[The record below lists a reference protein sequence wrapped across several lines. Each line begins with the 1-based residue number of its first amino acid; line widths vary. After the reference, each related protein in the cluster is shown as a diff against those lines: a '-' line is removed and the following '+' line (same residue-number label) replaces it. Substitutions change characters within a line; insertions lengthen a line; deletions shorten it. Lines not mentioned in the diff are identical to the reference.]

1 MPTPKTPKTTKTPTP
16 PESGLR
22 PPSPQ
27 PGSGTPRSGA
37 PTAVAAAVPAA
48 AVPMPAARPSR
59 VVVEAVRPMVDGGT
73 FAAKSALG
81 EPLTVVA
88 DVFTDGHD
96 VAVAALCWRLLDASG
111 AHGEWHEQPMAPI
124 GNDRFTASFTP
135 NELGRVEYDVVGWI
149 DHLETWRRDTVK
161 KIDAGLDVAV
171 ELQSGAA
178 LVARALDA
186 AADPGAGSATD
197 ETIAREM
204 SPDDRDRLAHLERAL
219 TEGDTRVLPDE
230 RWADI
235 FWRCSPR
242 RPAARLARPL
252 PIDVDPLHGSFGAWY
267 EFFPRS
273 SVDGAGE
280 HRTLLDSIDRLDHVA
295 SMGFDIVYLP
305 PIHPIGVTHRKGRNN
320 ATTAAPDDVGSP
332 WAIGSAD
339 GGHMS
344 VAPELGTVD
353 DVATFAAACA
363 ERGMQLALDI
373 AFQCSPDHPWVTE
386 HPDWFAKRADGS
398 IQYAENPPKKYQD
411 IYPLD
416 FESTDWEGLWTALA
430 DVFRFW
436 IDRGVTVFR
445 VDNPHTKAFA
455 FWEWAIA
462 TIRREHPE
470 AVFLAESFT
479 RPRVMERLAKIG
491 FNQNYTYFT
500 WRQSQ
505 WELREYFEDLATR
518 TVDYFR
524 PNAWPNTPDILT
536 EQLQHGG
543 RPVFVS
549 RAILAATL
557 SPSWGVYGPAFEL
570 LEHTAVRQGSEEYL
584 DSEKY
589 QLRTWNL
596 DSADSLAPLLGRL
609 NKIRHEHRAFRNL
622 HTLHVHGCD
631 DPAILCFSKTDPAG
645 DGRPVIVVVN
655 LDPFEQHQAFV
666 DIDLAAI
673 GLPYGSEYEVVDE
686 LGGVT
691 YRWQGN
697 MNYVDLAPWSASA
710 HVFSVRRLDEPTAAD
725 TGSGTDTDTDTSTGT
740 GHEATAGRDASEVAA

>member
-1 MPTPKTPKTTKTPTP
+1 MP
-16 PESGLR
+16 S
-22 PPSPQ
+22 
-27 PGSGTPRSGA
+27 
-37 PTAVAAAVPAA
+37 V
-48 AVPMPAARPSR
+48 RPSR
-59 VVVEAVRPMVDGGT
+59 VVVEAVRPVVDGGA
-73 FAAKSALG
+73 FAAKGAVG
-81 EPLTVVA
+81 EPLSVVA

-96 VAVAALCWRLLDASG
+96 VVSAALCWRHVDATGEPG
-111 AHGEWHEQPMAPI
+111 AWQEQMMTAI
-124 GNDRFTASFTP
+124 GNDRFTATLTP
-135 NELGRVEYDVVGWI
+135 NELGRIEYDVVGWI

-161 KIDAGLDVAV
+161 KIDAGLDVSL
-171 ELQSGAA
+171 ELRAGAA
-178 LVARALDA
+178 LVDRATAAVADDADATAPA
-186 AADPGAGSATD
+186 AAAGSISQED
-197 ETIAREM
+197 Q
-204 SPDDRDRLAHLERAL
+204 DRLTHLSRAIAD
-219 TEGDTRVLPDE
+219 GDTPTLHDT
-230 RWADI
+230 RWTEV

-242 RPAARLARPL
+242 HPEARLPRPL
-252 PIDVDPLHGSFGAWY
+252 PIDIDPLHGSFGAWY

-273 SVDGAGE
+273 SVGGDTAG
-280 HRTLLDSIDRLDHVA
+280 RTLRESIDRLDYVA

-305 PIHPIGVTHRKGRNN
+305 PIHPIGTTHRKGRNN
-320 ATTAAPDDVGSP
+320 ATTAGPDDVGSP
-332 WAIGSAD
+332 WAIGSED
-339 GGHMS
+339 GGHTS
-344 VAPELGTVD
+344 VAPDLGTVD
-353 DVATFAAACA
+353 DVATFATACG

-373 AFQCSPDHPWVTE
+373 AFQCSPDHPWVSE
-386 HPDWFAKRADGS
+386 HPEWFAKRPDGS
-398 IQYAENPPKKYQD
+398 IQFAENPPKKYQD

-416 FESTDWEGLWTALA
+416 FESDDWQGLWAALA

-505 WELREYFEDLATR
+505 WELSDYFDDLATR

-570 LEHTAVRQGSEEYL
+570 LEHTAVREGSEEYL

-589 QLRTWNL
+589 QLRNWDL
-596 DSADSLAPLLGRL
+596 DADESLAPLLGRL

-622 HTLHVHGCD
+622 HTLHVHSCD
-631 DPAILCFSKTDPAG
+631 DPAVLCFSKTDPAG

-655 LDPFEQHQAFV
+655 LDPFNQHGAFV

-673 GLPYGSEYEVVDE
+673 GLPYGSDYDVVDE

-691 YRWQGN
+691 YRWSGN

-710 HVFSVRRLDEPTAAD
+710 HVFSVHRPDEPTDQVPGSAD
-725 TGSGTDTDTDTSTGT
+725 AEGVQDT
-740 GHEATAGRDASEVAA
+740 A

>member
-1 MPTPKTPKTTKTPTP
+1 
-16 PESGLR
+16 
-22 PPSPQ
+22 
-27 PGSGTPRSGA
+27 
-37 PTAVAAAVPAA
+37 
-48 AVPMPAARPSR
+48 
-59 VVVEAVRPMVDGGT
+59 MVDGGA
-73 FAAKSALG
+73 FPAKAAIG
-81 EPLTVVA
+81 EPLTVEA

-96 VAVAALCWRLLDASG
+96 VVAAALSWRQLG
-111 AHGEWHEQPMAPI
+111 AHGEPGAWQHQTMATT
-124 GNDRFTASFTP
+124 GNDRFTTTFTP
-135 NELGRVEYDVVGWI
+135 NELGRIEYDVVGWI

-161 KIDAGLDVAV
+161 KIDAGLDVSL
-171 ELQSGAA
+171 ELQAGAA
-178 LVARALDA
+178 LVEQAIDGTSSQE
-186 AADPGAGSATD
+186 D
-197 ETIAREM
+197 RE
-204 SPDDRDRLAHLERAL
+204 DRDHLAHLLRAI
-219 TEGDTRVLPDE
+219 TDADTLVLHDA
-230 RWADI
+230 RWTDI
-235 FWRCSPR
+235 FWRCTPR
-242 RPAARLARPL
+242 HPEARLARPL
-252 PIDVDPLHGSFGAWY
+252 PIDIDPLHGSFGAWY

-273 SVDGAGE
+273 SVGGHGDGDSAGQ
-280 HRTLLDSIDRLDHVA
+280 TLLESIDRLDYVA
-295 SMGFDIVYLP
+295 SMDFDIVYLP
-305 PIHPIGVTHRKGRNN
+305 PVHPIGITHRKGRNN

-332 WAIGSAD
+332 WAIGSQD
-339 GGHMS
+339 GGHTS
-344 VAPELGTVD
+344 VAPDLGTVD
-353 DVATFAAACA
+353 DVAAFATACR
-363 ERGMQLALDI
+363 ERGLQLALDI
-373 AFQCSPDHPWVTE
+373 AFQCSPDHPWVNE
-386 HPDWFAKRADGS
+386 HPEWFAKRPDGS

-416 FESTDWEGLWTALA
+416 FESDDWQGLWEALA
-430 DVFRFW
+430 DVIRFW

-479 RPRVMERLAKIG
+479 RQRVMERLAKIG

-543 RPVFVS
+543 RPAFVS

-570 LEHTAVRQGSEEYL
+570 IEHTAVREGSEEYL

-589 QLRTWNL
+589 QLRNWNL
-596 DSADSLAPLLGRL
+596 DDEESLAPLLRRL
-609 NKIRHEHRAFRNL
+609 NQIRREHRAFRNL
-622 HTLHVHGCD
+622 HTLHVHACE

-655 LDPFEQHQAFV
+655 LDPFNQHRAFV

-673 GLPYGSEYEVVDE
+673 GLPYGSDYDVVDE

-691 YRWQGN
+691 YRWSGN

-710 HVFSVRRLDEPTAAD
+710 HVFSVRRPDEPAD
-725 TGSGTDTDTDTSTGT
+725 RDTSTTDT
-740 GHEATAGRDASEVAA
+740 GHSDSSVDTGTAEVAA

>member
-1 MPTPKTPKTTKTPTP
+1 V
-16 PESGLR
+16 
-22 PPSPQ
+22 
-27 PGSGTPRSGA
+27 
-37 PTAVAAAVPAA
+37 TAASDKPN
-48 AVPMPAARPSR
+48 ARPSR
-59 VVVEAVRPMVDGGT
+59 VVVEAVRPVVDGGM
-73 FAAKSALG
+73 FPAKAAVS
-81 EPLTVVA
+81 EPLTVEA

-96 VAVAALCWRLLDASG
+96 VVAAALCWRQVGPNDDPG
-111 AHGEWHEQPMAPI
+111 AWQQQTMTPA
-124 GNDRFTASFTP
+124 GNDRFTATFTP
-135 NELGRVEYDVVGWI
+135 TDLGRIEYDVVGWI

-161 KIDAGLDVAV
+161 KIDAGLDVSL
-171 ELQSGAA
+171 ELRAGAA
-178 LVARALDA
+178 LVDR
-186 AADPGAGSATD
+186 AADCTS
-197 ETIAREM
+197 
-204 SPDDRDRLAHLERAL
+204 SPEDRDHLAHLRRAI
-219 TEGDTRVLPDE
+219 TEADTRVLHDA
-230 RWADI
+230 RWTDI
-235 FWRCSPR
+235 FWRCTPR
-242 RPAARLARPL
+242 QPEARLVRPL

-273 SVDGAGE
+273 SVDGDTDG
-280 HRTLLDSIDRLDHVA
+280 RTLLESIDRLDYVA
-295 SMGFDIVYLP
+295 SMDFDIVYLP
-305 PIHPIGVTHRKGRNN
+305 PIHPIGTTHRKGRNN

-332 WAIGSAD
+332 WAIGSPD
-339 GGHMS
+339 GGHTS
-344 VAPELGTVD
+344 VAPDLGTVD
-353 DVATFAAACA
+353 DVAAFATACR
-363 ERGMQLALDI
+363 ERGLQLALDI
-373 AFQCSPDHPWVTE
+373 AFQCSPDHPWVSE
-386 HPDWFAKRADGS
+386 HPEWFAKRPDGS

-416 FESTDWEGLWTALA
+416 FESDDWQALWEALA
-430 DVFRFW
+430 DVIRFW

-462 TIRREHPE
+462 AIRREHPE

-479 RPRVMERLAKIG
+479 RQRVMERLAKIG

-543 RPVFVS
+543 RPAFVS

-570 LEHTAVRQGSEEYL
+570 LEHTAVREGSEEYL

-596 DSADSLAPLLGRL
+596 DAEESLAPLLGRL
-609 NKIRHEHRAFRNL
+609 NRIRHEHRAFRNL
-622 HTLHVHGCD
+622 HTLHVHACE

-645 DGRPVIVVVN
+645 EGRPVIVVVN
-655 LDPFEQHQAFV
+655 LDPFNQHRAFV

-673 GLPYGSEYEVVDE
+673 GLPYGSDYDVVDE

-691 YRWQGN
+691 YRWSGN

-710 HVFSVRRLDEPTAAD
+710 HVFTVRRPDEPAD
-725 TGSGTDTDTDTSTGT
+725 TAGTDSGRTGA
-740 GHEATAGRDASEVAA
+740 GSAEAAA